1 MTKKKKTRNGR
12 DDAICLRLL
21 VIEPK
26 LEFTRIYATTRCSS
40 VVAGF
45 HDLVVSFLELLHSF
59 LLLPGNEQ
67 AQLPRVTI
75 DDFLATKHH
84 SPGSLPLRY
93 DPRCLCPPLC
103 KSKLLCRCWSVGS
116 GNLFFTDVEYA
127 TPSTLNDCG
136 FPHMGPY
143 RGLRANWL
151 LLPAVG
157 LALELAS
164 VLNYISLG
172 SCWMEV
178 NIFVAGFF

>member
-1 MTKKKKTRNGR
+1 MTKKKKRNGR

-93 DPRCLCPPLC
+93 VFALRY
-103 KSKLLCRCWSVGS
+103 V
-116 GNLFFTDVEYA
+116 
-127 TPSTLNDCG
+127 
-136 FPHMGPY
+136 
-143 RGLRANWL
+143 RANCSAAAGRSDLGTFSL
-151 LLPAVG
+151 LTSSMLRRPRSMTVGFLTWALIEGCGPTGCSSLP
-157 LALELAS
+157 L
-164 VLNYISLG
+164 VLHCNWRPS
-172 SCWMEV
+172 
-178 NIFVAGFF
+178 